1 MKKHHSYITAVA
13 ALGLALGGGLFVANF
28 RTADA
33 TQKVAHFVRP
43 AQTPVAPK
51 SNAVDL
57 TLFSAMGDSRVVD
70 AVRNDLAT
78 CEAALNAA
86 GVVFKQ
92 VANVQEG
99 QCGYQDA
106 IEVKASLADLTPNP
120 GAPKNLPMTCDL
132 AARLHMWE
140 RHVVIPAAEKYLG
153 SPVSEIKAFGTFQCR
168 NVADTDKLS
177 EHAYAKAAD
186 IASFVLADG
195 REISVLGDFYAKD
208 ARGDFLREVR
218 QRACDLFDVTLGP
231 DYNEAHKN
239 HFHLDVGGDH
249 ACR

>member
-1 MKKHHSYITAVA
+1 MKKHHSYITAAA
-13 ALGLALGGGLFVANF
+13 ALVLALGGGVFVANF

-33 TQKVAHFVRP
+33 TAKTVHFARP
-43 AQTPVAPK
+43 AQTPSAPK
-51 SNAVDL
+51 STAVDL
-57 TLFSAMGDSRVVD
+57 TLFSAMADESVVD
-70 AVRNDLAT
+70 AVKNDLAT

-92 VANVQEG
+92 VANVSEG
-99 QCGYQDA
+99 QCGYRDA
-106 IEVKASLADLTPNP
+106 IEVKASLTDFTPNA
-120 GAPKNLPMTCDL
+120 GAPEHLPMTCDL

-140 RHVVIPAAEKYLG
+140 RHIVIPAAEKYLG
-153 SPVSEIKAFGTFQCR
+153 SPVKEIKAFGTFQCR

-195 REISVLGDFYAKD
+195 REISVLDDFYAKD

-239 HFHLDVGGDH
+239 HFHVDVGGDH

>member
-1 MKKHHSYITAVA
+1 MKKHHSYIAAVA
-13 ALGLALGGGLFVANF
+13 ALVLALGGGLFVANF

-33 TQKVAHFVRP
+33 TVKTAHFARP
-43 AQTPVAPK
+43 AQSPVAPK
-51 SNAVDL
+51 SSVVDL
-57 TLFSAMGDSRVVD
+57 TLFSAMADERVVD
-70 AVRNDLAT
+70 AVKNDLAT

-106 IEVKASLADLTPNP
+106 IEVKASLTELTPNP
-120 GAPKNLPMTCDL
+120 GAPEHLPMTCDL

-140 RHVVIPAAEKYLG
+140 RHIVIPAAEKYLG
-153 SPVSEIKAFGTFQCR
+153 SPVKEIKAFGTFQCR

-195 REISVLGDFYAKD
+195 REISVLEDFYGKD
-208 ARGDFLREVR
+208 AKGDFLREVR

>member
-1 MKKHHSYITAVA
+1 MKTSHSLITAVA
-13 ALGLALGGGLFVANF
+13 GLAFAIGCGLFVANG
-28 RTADA
+28 RTAEA
-33 TQKVAHFVRP
+33 TAKTAHFARP
-43 AQTPVAPK
+43 AQAPVAPK
-51 SNAVDL
+51 STAVDL
-57 TLFSAMGDSRVVD
+57 TLFSAMGDERVVD
-70 AVRNDLAT
+70 AMKNDLQQ
-78 CEAALNAA
+78 CEAALSAA

-92 VANVQEG
+92 VANLQEG
-99 QCGYQDA
+99 QCGYQNA
-106 IEVKASLADLTPNP
+106 IEVKASLADITPNA
-120 GAPKNLPMTCDL
+120 GAPKDLPMTCDL

-140 RHVVIPAAEKYLG
+140 RHIVIPAAEKYLG
-153 SPVSEIKAFGTFQCR
+153 SPVKEIKAFGTFQCR

-195 REISVLGDFYAKD
+195 REISVLDDFYAQD
-208 ARGDFLREVR
+208 AKGDFLREVR

>member
-13 ALGLALGGGLFVANF
+13 ALVLALGGGMLVANGRAAEATS
-28 RTADA
+28 RTI
-33 TQKVAHFVRP
+33 HFARP
-43 AQTPVAPK
+43 AEAPVAPK
-51 SNAVDL
+51 SSAVDL
-57 TLFSAMGDSRVVD
+57 TLFSAMADERVVD
-70 AVRNDLAT
+70 AVKNDVNA
-78 CEAALNAA
+78 CETALKAA

-92 VANVQEG
+92 VANLQEG
-99 QCGYQDA
+99 QCGYSDA
-106 IEVKASLADLTPNP
+106 IEVKASLADFTPNP
-120 GAPKNLPMTCDL
+120 GAPKDLPMTCDL

-140 RHVVIPAAEKYLG
+140 RHIVIPASEKYLG
-153 SPVSEIKAFGTFQCR
+153 SPVKEIKAFGTFQCR

-195 REISVLGDFYAKD
+195 REISVLDDFAGKD
-208 ARGDFLREVR
+208 AKGDFLREVR

>member
-43 AQTPVAPK
+43 AQPPVAPK

-195 REISVLGDFYAKD
+195 REISVLDDFYGKD
-208 ARGDFLREVR
+208 AKGDVLRVVR
-218 QRACDLFDVTLGP
+218 QRDCDLFDVTLGP

-239 HFHLDVGGDH
+239 HFHVDVGGDH

>member
-13 ALGLALGGGLFVANF
+13 ALGLALGGGLFIANF

-51 SNAVDL
+51 STAVDL

-195 REISVLGDFYAKD
+195 REISVLDDFYGKD
-208 ARGDFLREVR
+208 AKGDFLREVR

-239 HFHLDVGGDH
+239 HFHVDVGGDH

>member
-195 REISVLGDFYAKD
+195 REISVLDDFYGKD
-208 ARGDFLREVR
+208 AKSDFLREVR

-239 HFHLDVGGDH
+239 HFHVDVGGDH